1 MKRASN
7 PSNLWMPPRPRT
19 YLTLRALIGVLAAA
33 AMAPAPASPSAP
45 AHGSPAAPAA
55 AVVFADRDPANDFV
69 VAPPPPIPDCAE
81 RLRDAGVKF
90 ELAAL
95 PMRHGQNG
103 VPTCGTNQAVVYR
116 SGPEK
121 IRYGSKLLLTC
132 GMALA
137 MAHFESLL
145 NAEAMRAFSQPVVR
159 ISHLGTYN
167 CRKMA
172 RYPDWVSEH
181 SYANAIDLESFTLKN
196 GRKISVLGSF
206 GKEDREPRR
215 AEAQFLD
222 RLSHRL
228 YDEDVFSGVITPAFD
243 SLHRNHFHLDLA
255 RYRVNGTKSE

>member
-1 MKRASN
+1 MT
-7 PSNLWMPPRPRT
+7 PRPRD
-19 YLTLRALIGVLAAA
+19 YLAVRALIGVLAAA
-33 AMAPAPASPSAP
+33 AIAPAPAPPVAP
-45 AHGSPAAPAA
+45 GPAATAASAA
-55 AVVFADRDPANDFV
+55 AFPLTLPKVFADRDPANDFV
-69 VAPPPPIPDCAE
+69 VAPPPPIPDCAD
-81 RLRDAGVKF
+81 RLRDAGVRF

-116 SGPEK
+116 SGPEN

-137 MAHFESLL
+137 MAHFETLL
-145 NAEAMRAFSQPVVR
+145 NAEAVRAFSQPVVR

-215 AEAQFLD
+215 AEARFLD

-228 YDEDVFSGVITPAFD
+228 FDEDVFSGVITPAFD
-243 SLHRNHFHLDLA
+243 ALHRNHFHLDLA
-255 RYRVNGTKSE
+255 RYRVNGTKND